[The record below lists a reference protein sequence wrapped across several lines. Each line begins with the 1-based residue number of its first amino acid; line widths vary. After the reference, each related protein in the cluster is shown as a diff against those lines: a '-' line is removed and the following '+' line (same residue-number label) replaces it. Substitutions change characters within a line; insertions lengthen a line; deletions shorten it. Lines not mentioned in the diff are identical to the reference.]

1 MRFAG
6 ILFCVGGIIG
16 LPTRVIDVSVCQEDS
31 VRDEPVCHEIFEG
44 VRKVGSVAALFE
56 RLKGDA
62 QRSMET
68 TLGPLDGL
76 LLESHID
83 SFSES
88 PSDEV
93 EGVISKLVSSSSL
106 GLVDAVFSRVVNR
119 LNDSLVER
127 ITHAAAMLAQ
137 RHDAET
143 KRIRKSE
150 KKIGKQRE
158 KQEKAA
164 RMEAELQRERDER
177 AAVALAEVKESTNA
191 VAKATSAGDPERT
204 LRGLKNDRIIIRSKL
219 DKDRSTEMQ
228 MEADLAALQSSL
240 INSRSRLK
248 SRFAPLVRSLEK
260 FQGRSRQRA
269 RLNPMLGA
277 FADALVEKLM
287 TLSGCGERDVAR
299 ASADVVALLVSFAK
313 AGLTDDQIWA
323 ICEGSY
329 AFMVRLPL
337 LRQLEADVQDSTV
350 ALANLRAR
358 VATNEARLAALS
370 EQIKFHRS

>member
-1 MRFAG
+1 MRLTFDKTSSMRFAG

-143 KRIRKSE
+143 
-150 KKIGKQRE
+150 
-158 KQEKAA
+158 ATLA
-164 RMEAELQRERDER
+164 RL
-177 AAVALAEVKESTNA
+177 
-191 VAKATSAGDPERT
+191 
-204 LRGLKNDRIIIRSKL
+204 
-219 DKDRSTEMQ
+219 
-228 MEADLAALQSSL
+228 SL
-240 INSRSRLK
+240 I
-248 SRFAPLVRSLEK
+248 APSPQIR
-260 FQGRSRQRA
+260 RA
-269 RLNPMLGA
+269 
-277 FADALVEKLM
+277 E
-287 TLSGCGERDVAR
+287 
-299 ASADVVALLVSFAK
+299 
-313 AGLTDDQIWA
+313 
-323 ICEGSY
+323 
-329 AFMVRLPL
+329 
-337 LRQLEADVQDSTV
+337 
-350 ALANLRAR
+350 
-358 VATNEARLAALS
+358 
-370 EQIKFHRS
+370 

>member
-1 MRFAG
+1 
-6 ILFCVGGIIG
+6 
-16 LPTRVIDVSVCQEDS
+16 
-31 VRDEPVCHEIFEG
+31 
-44 VRKVGSVAALFE
+44 
-56 RLKGDA
+56 
-62 QRSMET
+62 MET